1 MIIMQRYLLT
11 NTGANHDNKSAMVR
25 RATNK
30 GGRYY
35 ALNNSGEPN
44 TRKQNAMRAIIRNGI
59 EPTINKK
66 STLNASNT
74 TRKAGM
80 KNING
85 LHPYVYPCPIADG
98 LMPHQEAA
106 AILSTRLGNPDK
118 ASNPT
123 KREDGYI
130 PMSELLFHSA
140 GSGKTLTMWRIYF
153 WWCIR
158 WWAERPKYTL
168 PVGINTPISA
178 MANRNSETPKALPC
192 IVIFISQ
199 SQEVDNMGTN
209 ELVQFE
215 KILGMQAT
223 RASSSKYKELVM
235 NNFINALPDQ
245 KVVALFKRS
254 KEDDISKPPRWRRA
268 EPKDSHIQ
276 YNYNNSTQ
284 YYASSGK
291 EDRHPMLT
299 GAFPMLAACMGYAQ
313 PKIDLGV
320 TVTLPGGFKGQQGV
334 PMFNLYM
341 QMKAYVYM
349 CTNSYS
355 ETNVVNNIS
364 RGAYYEFLRLFIIQN
379 YAKALE
385 SNFGAPGKSET
396 TKQAIAQEAG
406 REVEYYTLPWD
417 AKDEVSLSD
426 VKVGDFVR
434 FQVMRKD
441 KGVKDLTTRFDSDE
455 HKRAG
460 WAEDEKMYET
470 HFTQFCDR
478 NRGGV
483 SPLFYVKKIK
493 KKDGN
498 YQIGLQRVLIHDIT
512 TENHVCYPLQD
523 GRLKS
528 NFRLYDI
535 YRFNRPITSFNELRL
550 DNATMSET
558 QQTCSANGLMTIL
571 KHAGAELKAGIKDD
585 WAPTRVEMAKDK
597 ENKML
602 MWWLACGKGILPSH
616 PAFTP
621 GGKFQGGSVLANHWE
636 WLGMKTGRSKTYSAT
651 PRMPAT
657 LMLGMSAELAVSVF
671 KRLPAKSLI
680 MVDEVQKYSGEQGSD
695 VTKINNPFKKEQVD
709 VKKGMKCLLASAMSS
724 SENNGRSGSQSSS
737 SNNTACGDF
746 SSTPGNCVGVFAS
759 ATPFVVDLSDKKNKV
774 NELEELVRMIGTS
787 KKISIPPFLPAMA
800 NKPKEALNK
809 YRKSVE
815 TLLGQ
820 SNLLVSFIDLDR
832 DPLVIPTLT
841 KRGIS
846 KSGRGSLVDVWNV
859 RNIKSRL
866 SKRDGGTALT
876 AEKRIGVLGE
886 DQVPVRA
893 AKPTGKAAVATKKKY
908 AKGSKSRPTPMNISA
923 NPQMNFIRAMGY

>member
-1 MIIMQRYLLT
+1 MQRYLLT
-11 NTGANHDNKSAMVR
+11 NTGANHENKAAMVR

-35 ALNNSGEPN
+35 ALNNSGQPN
-44 TRKQNAMRAIIRNGI
+44 TRQQNAMRAIIRNGI

-66 STLNASNT
+66 SKYNADNT

-85 LHPYVYPCPIADG
+85 LRPYVYPCPIADG

-130 PMSELLFHSA
+130 PKSELLFHSA
-140 GSGKTLTMWRIYF
+140 GSGKTLTMWRIFF

-168 PVGINTPISA
+168 PVGINTPISSV
-178 MANRNSETPKALPC
+178 ANGKNSDTPKALPC

-199 SQEVDNMGTN
+199 FNEVDNMGQG

-215 KILGMQAT
+215 NILGQQVK
-223 RASSSKYKELVM
+223 RASSLKYKQLVR

-254 KEDDISKPPRWRRA
+254 KEDDISKPPRWRRS
-268 EPKDSHIQ
+268 EPKESHIQ

-299 GAFPMLAACMGYAQ
+299 GAFPMLAACMGYSQ

-320 TVTLPGGFKGQQGV
+320 TVTLPGGFKGPQGI

-349 CTNSYS
+349 CSLASNDKEKT
-355 ETNVVNNIS
+355 ETIINPSIA

-385 SNFGAPGKSET
+385 SSFGASGKSET

-417 AKDEVSLSD
+417 SNGEVTLSD
-426 VKVGDFVR
+426 VNVGDFVR
-434 FQVMRKD
+434 FQVMRK
-441 KGVKDLTTRFDSDE
+441 VKDLTTRFDSDDE
-455 HKRAG
+455 HKHT
-460 WAEDEKMYET
+460 WAEDKKMYDT
-470 HFTQFCDR
+470 HFTQFCER

-493 KKDGN
+493 KNEKGK
-498 YQIGLQRVLIHDIT
+498 YEIGLQRVLIHDIT
-512 TENHVCYPLQD
+512 TESHFCYPLKD
-523 GRLKS
+523 GFLKS
-528 NFRLYDI
+528 YFRLYDI
-535 YRFNRPITSFNELRL
+535 YRFNRPIASFKELRL
-550 DNATMSET
+550 DNAMMSET

-571 KHAGAELKAGIKDD
+571 KQAGAELKVKDD
-585 WAPTRVEMAKDK
+585 WAPTRVEMNKDK

-602 MWWLACGKGILPSH
+602 MWWLACGKGVLPSH

-636 WLGMKTGRSKTYSAT
+636 WLGMKTGKSKSYSAT

-657 LMLGMSAELAVSVF
+657 LMVGMSAELAVSVF
-671 KRLPAKSLI
+671 KRLPSKSLI

-695 VTKINNPFKKEQVD
+695 VTTITNPFKKEQVD
-709 VKKGMKCLLASAMSS
+709 VKKGMKCLLSGAMSS
-724 SENNGRSGSQSSS
+724 STNSGRSASQSS
-737 SNNTACGDF
+737 NPNVCGDY
-746 SSTPGNCVGVFAS
+746 SSAPGDCVGVFAS

-787 KKISIPPFLPAMA
+787 KRVSIPPFLPTMA

-841 KRGIS
+841 KRGIM

-876 AEKRIGVLGE
+876 VEKRIGVLGG
-886 DQVPVRA
+886 DQVPQVPTRA
-893 AKPTGKAAVATKKKY
+893 AKPTEKAAVATKKA
-908 AKGSKSRPTPMNISA
+908 AKGSKSRPTP
-923 NPQMNFIRAMGY
+923 QMNFIRAMGF